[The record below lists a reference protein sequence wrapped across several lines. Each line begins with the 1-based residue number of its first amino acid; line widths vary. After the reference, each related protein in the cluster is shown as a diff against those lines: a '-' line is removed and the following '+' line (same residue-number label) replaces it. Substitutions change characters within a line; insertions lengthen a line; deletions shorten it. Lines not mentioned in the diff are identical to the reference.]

1 MISKPLYKQ
10 GLLQMEFIKVSQQ
23 ANKLNGEFSEAS
35 LLVKKSQ
42 QSLKEAKYQKVE
54 LRSYHRDL
62 IDKLN
67 STEAKLIEIR
77 YENERLLAKSNR
89 TMIKFFTVS
98 GVIKVINVNTIG
110 ASITPGMS
118 ILEVVP
124 TDGVLMIESKVRA
137 TRCSSFETR

>member
-1 MISKPLYKQ
+1 
-10 GLLQMEFIKVSQQ
+10 MEF
-23 ANKLNGEFSEAS
+23 E
-35 LLVKKSQ
+35 
-42 QSLKEAKYQKVE
+42 
-54 LRSYHRDL
+54 RSYHRDL

-77 YENERLLAKSNR
+77 HENERLLAKSNR
-89 TMIKFFTVS
+89 TMIKSPVS

-124 TDGVLMIESKVRA
+124 TDGVLMIESKVRPQDVA
-137 TRCSSFETR
+137 HLRPGMQAVVKLSAYDYLIYGTLKGKLIN